1 FNTANS
7 PDWQRFWHERRLQG
21 MPASVLART
30 FSAMYGP
37 GTPGRRAVAF
47 DYLTRRRC
55 PVLAVYAET
64 AAANCAW
71 ERTLPHGPQDR
82 IVL

>member
-1 FNTANS
+1 
-7 PDWQRFWHERRLQG
+7 
-21 MPASVLART
+21 M
-30 FSAMYGP
+30 
-37 GTPGRRAVAF
+37 AF

-82 IVL
+82 IVLWDGAGHFLHQGRPAEFARLTRDWLATL